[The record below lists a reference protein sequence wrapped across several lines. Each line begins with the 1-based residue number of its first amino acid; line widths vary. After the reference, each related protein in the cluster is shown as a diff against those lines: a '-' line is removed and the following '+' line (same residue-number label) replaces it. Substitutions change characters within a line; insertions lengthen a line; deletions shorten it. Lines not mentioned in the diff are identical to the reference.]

1 MSENQNLFIKSK
13 YRLKK
18 FLYFFYGEKFFKK
31 IRYDWGK
38 FTKRYE
44 ITKNNFRNREV
55 HHHVFNKK
63 LIYETLNYC
72 DFEILDYLEKK
83 EDLIVFCKNNI

>member
-1 MSENQNLFIKSK
+1 MFKNFRRKIK
-13 YRLKK
+13 
-18 FLYFFYGEKFFKK
+18 
-31 IRYDWGK
+31 
-38 FTKRYE
+38 
-44 ITKNNFRNREV
+44 KNNFKNREV

-83 EDLIVFCKNNI
+83 EDLIVFCKKNI